1 MGRQRI
7 APNCAPR
14 SARGAL
20 QVEAREFN
28 LARRR
33 RHGER
38 VDHKIVERA
47 VVLELERAER
57 VGDPFEGVGHR
68 VRVVVH
74 RVHLPL
80 VARHRV
86 DGVALDPVDRRV
98 AEVEVWRRH
107 VNLESEE
114 GKEASE

>member
-1 MGRQRI
+1 M
-7 APNCAPR
+7 
-14 SARGAL
+14 
-20 QVEAREFN
+20 
-28 LARRR
+28 
-33 RHGER
+33 
-38 VDHKIVERA
+38 
-47 VVLELERAER
+47 VLELERAER

-86 DGVALDPVDRRV
+86 DGVALDPVDWRV

-107 VNLESEE
+107 VDLEAEE
-114 GKEASE
+114 GKEASEELRRIAQNCAEIAYQDGSSLEANRPAQIALQPGVGWGP